1 MLRTLHLRDFVIVDQ
16 AELHFDAGF
25 TVFSGETGAGKSIL
39 IDALSLVLGA
49 RSDARF
55 VREGCKRTDISALF
69 RAPETLTQWLEEQS
83 LETDHNELVLR
94 RVIDQQGRSKAYI
107 NGIPA
112 TLAQLKELGEH
123 LVDIHGQHAHQS
135 LLQPA
140 SQRALLDTQGGHNTL
155 AQEVQQHWQHWQTA
169 KRHLARA
176 LEQTD
181 KLNEERDR
189 LEWQASE
196 LERLD
201 LQPGEWETLT
211 TEHHRLA
218 HAQSLLENANRALE
232 ALDNDDQGARHFLNM
247 AAQQIEQMLRH
258 DEAVRSLYETL
269 ESARIATAE
278 TVSDLNAYLDR
289 IDLDPERLAQAEQ
302 RMSTIFELARKF
314 RIEPENIPEFQAE
327 ITQKLREASANA
339 DISHLQQDV
348 DTYYQQYLK
357 AAKALSKARAKAA
370 QTMSRQVTDAMQT
383 LAMKG
388 GRFEIGLSN
397 GGETAHGLENI
408 EFLVAGHTGA
418 TPRPLAKVA
427 SGGELARISLALS
440 VIASQAARVPTLIF
454 DEVDSGVGGAVAE
467 VVGQLLK
474 SLGQQHQV
482 LCVTHLPQ
490 VAAYGHHHYR
500 VSKKVTQNKTKSTIE
515 LLAPTDRVDEVARML
530 GGLEITDTTIRH
542 AKEMLAR

>member
-69 RAPETLTQWLEEQS
+69 SAPETLAQWLEEQS
-83 LETDHNELVLR
+83 LETDHDELVLR

-140 SQRALLDTQGGHNTL
+140 SQRALLDTQGGHIAL
-155 AQEVQQHWQHWQTA
+155 AQEVQHHWQHWQTA
-169 KRHLARA
+169 KRHFARA

-247 AAQQIEQMLRH
+247 AAQQMEHMLRH

-302 RMSTIFELARKF
+302 RMSAIFELARKF
-314 RIEPENIPEFQAE
+314 RIEPENIPEFQAD
-327 ITQKLREASANA
+327 IAQKLREASANA

-348 DTYYQQYLK
+348 DTYYQKYLK

-370 QTMSRQVTDAMQT
+370 QTMSGQVTDAMQT

-388 GRFEIGLSN
+388 GCFEIGLNN
-397 GGETAHGLENI
+397 GGENAHGLENV

-500 VSKKVTQNKTKSTIE
+500 VSKKVIQNKTKSTIE

>member
-69 RAPETLTQWLEEQS
+69 SAPETLAQWLEEQS
-83 LETDHNELVLR
+83 LETDHDELVLR

-140 SQRALLDTQGGHNTL
+140 SQRALLDTQGGHIAL
-155 AQEVQQHWQHWQTA
+155 AQEVQHHWQHWQTA

-247 AAQQIEQMLRH
+247 AAQQMEHMLRH

-302 RMSTIFELARKF
+302 RMSAIFELARKF
-314 RIEPENIPEFQAE
+314 RIEPENIPEFQAD
-327 ITQKLREASANA
+327 IAQKLREASANA

-348 DTYYQQYLK
+348 DTYYQKYLK

-370 QTMSRQVTDAMQT
+370 QTMSGQVTDAMQT

-388 GRFEIGLSN
+388 GCFEIGLNN
-397 GGETAHGLENI
+397 GGENAHGLENV

-454 DEVDSGVGGAVAE
+454 DEVDSGVGGAVGE

-500 VSKKVTQNKTKSTIE
+500 VSKKVIQNKTKSTIE

>member
-69 RAPETLTQWLEEQS
+69 SAPETLAQWLEEQS
-83 LETDHNELVLR
+83 LETDHDELVLR

-140 SQRALLDTQGGHNTL
+140 SQRALLDTQGGHIAL

-247 AAQQIEQMLRH
+247 AAQQMEHMLRH

-302 RMSTIFELARKF
+302 RMSAIFELARKF
-314 RIEPENIPEFQAE
+314 RIEPENIPEFQAD
-327 ITQKLREASANA
+327 IAQKLREASANA

-348 DTYYQQYLK
+348 DTYYQKYLK

-370 QTMSRQVTDAMQT
+370 QTMSGQVTDAMQT

-388 GRFEIGLSN
+388 GCFEIGLNN
-397 GGETAHGLENI
+397 GGENAHGLENV

-500 VSKKVTQNKTKSTIE
+500 VSKKVIQNKTKSTIE